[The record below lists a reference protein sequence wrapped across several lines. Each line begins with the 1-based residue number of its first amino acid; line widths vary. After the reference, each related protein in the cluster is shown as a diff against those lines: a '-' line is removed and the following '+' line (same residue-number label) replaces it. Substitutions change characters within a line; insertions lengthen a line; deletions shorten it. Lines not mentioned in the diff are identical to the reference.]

1 MLVEAA
7 PHSRCSN
14 ILPRDGTAYA
24 STYRANNDLNLAACI
39 TVIFMQG
46 KRIYTHSFEHNYI
59 KAGSRGTSAVMSM
72 CILSTLQYKYK
83 MKNQIF
89 QIAFNAK
96 LCSWWTSQN
105 EYLTPELFGSCCLI
119 TNEWLRGSFW
129 MLYAE
134 EWHSTKRPYS
144 TVAVHHY
151 RAKYHFG
158 IQLLKVPFSGI
169 RSGTSQK
176 SQTHSRLGL

>member
-24 STYRANNDLNLAACI
+24 STYRANNGLKLAACI
-39 TVIFMQG
+39 TV
-46 KRIYTHSFEHNYI
+46 YTHSFEHNYI
-59 KAGSRGTSAVMSM
+59 QAGSRGTSAVMNVYM
-72 CILSTLQYKYK
+72 LSTMHMQGTQYKYK

-89 QIAFNAK
+89 QTAFNGK

-158 IQLLKVPFSGI
+158 IQLLKVYFLVYEVGPLRNPTFC
-169 RSGTSQK
+169 
-176 SQTHSRLGL
+176 